1 MPLPGYDEAP
11 MKRQKLEHPCLNW
24 LQYRFFTGDGRPYP
38 VTVTERL
45 EMSESDNMYD
55 NTVPRAF
62 IESLGFELPD
72 EVFSFQI
79 DGSDIVFTLQMVE
92 EVGCD
97 FRIFEQQ
104 EKFPLSDEQ
113 VAKLKEAGYYRPEG
127 FMIL

>member
-1 MPLPGYDEAP
+1 MWW
-11 MKRQKLEHPCLNW
+11 QKVEHPRLNW
-24 LQYRFFTGDGRPYP
+24 LQYGFFTGNGCPYP
-38 VTVTERL
+38 VTGTERL

-62 IESLGFELPD
+62 MESLGFELP
-72 EVFSFQI
+72 EEAFSFQI
-79 DGSDIVFTLQMVE
+79 DGSDIVFTLQIVE

-113 VAKLKEAGYYRPEG
+113 VTKLKEAGYYRPEG